1 MNIGEL
7 DMNKYVL
14 VLPLA
19 VFAFF
24 LGYFSSC
31 LETEHL
37 LVLITGAV
45 AVVVF
50 LLLIFWR
57 KF

>member
-1 MNIGEL
+1 
-7 DMNKYVL
+7 MNKYVL

-31 LETEHL
+31 LQAEHL
-37 LVLITGAV
+37 WILITAVV

-50 LLLIFWR
+50 LLVVFGINSE
-57 KF
+57 KS

>member
-1 MNIGEL
+1 
-7 DMNKYVL
+7 MNKYVL

-31 LETEHL
+31 LPAEEL
-37 LVLITGAV
+37 WILVTAAV
-45 AVVVF
+45 AVAMFLLVVF
-50 LLLIFWR
+50 WR
-57 KF
+57 NSEKS

>member
-1 MNIGEL
+1 
-7 DMNKYVL
+7 MNKYVL

-31 LETEHL
+31 LQGEEL
-37 LVLITGAV
+37 WVLVTAV
-45 AVVVF
+45 AAVLVF
-50 LLLIFWR
+50 LLVIFWR